1 MSLVS
6 FPDNFS
12 QISLY
17 QNILANLNNTMQT
30 KQHAMKKN
38 PHTHIQIETRKT
50 RDYLLWWKDIEQE
63 MFKIFSLC

>member
-1 MSLVS
+1 
-6 FPDNFS
+6 
-12 QISLY
+12 
-17 QNILANLNNTMQT
+17 MQT